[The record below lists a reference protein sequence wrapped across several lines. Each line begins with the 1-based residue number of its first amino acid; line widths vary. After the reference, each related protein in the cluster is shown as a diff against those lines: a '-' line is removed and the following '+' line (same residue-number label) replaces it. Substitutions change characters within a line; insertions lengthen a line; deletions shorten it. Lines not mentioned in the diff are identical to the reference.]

1 MGMTLKDYYQ
11 GRLLMGMRAAR
22 RRLMRG
28 GTKKVEN
35 MFFFVVNNNNK
46 KKRKKKKKVQVIKQK
61 RFKIKFKQIDGNIN
75 NVGLFE
81 GWYNGIDSELFNCD
95 SMLS

>member
-1 MGMTLKDYYQ
+1 
-11 GRLLMGMRAAR
+11 MRAAR

-35 MFFFVVNNNNK
+35 MVNNNK
-46 KKRKKKKKVQVIKQK
+46 KKRKKKKKVQVTKQK

-81 GWYNGIDSELFNCD
+81 GWYNGIDSELFNFD